1 MDSYWKQ
8 RLIRIWPSRS
18 LELAQNQVQ
27 IRSLESDAELFKEK
41 AEEAER
47 AKKMVE
53 EKKNQLADAND

>member
-1 MDSYWKQ
+1 
-8 RLIRIWPSRS
+8 
-18 LELAQNQVQ
+18 
-27 IRSLESDAELFKEK
+27 LESDAELFKEK